1 MANKL
6 LYTLLLKAVS
16 SSDLTD
22 ILQKVELEDITTG
35 KTIGW
40 YYRERASIA
49 SGATKSVFPVTYTGT
64 TLNYLIIPIYPDG
77 TLLANQVSQ
86 TNTDAVG
93 LVNFGMFAASMAA
106 TTLTIK
112 NTSGA
117 ACEYDVFMFE
127 RSN

>member
-6 LYTLLLKAVS
+6 FYNLYLAAVDA
-16 SSDLTD
+16 SDTTD
-22 ILQKVELEDITTG
+22 VIQKVELLDQTTG

-40 YYRERASIA
+40 YYRERCSITN
-49 SGATKSVFPVTYTGT
+49 GTTKSVFPATYTGT
-64 TLNYLIIPIYPDG
+64 TLNFLIIPIYPGG

-86 TNTDAVG
+86 FNCDAVG
-93 LVNFGMFAASMAA
+93 LVNLGMFAAGMAA

-117 ACEYDVFMFE
+117 TCEYDVFMFE